1 MPSVS
6 EGSHTGVQQFV
17 GADSKQ
23 CWQIATRFRGRRQKQ
38 RKTAQAVP
46 VVKNFIGVKTIFDA
60 LSEKLSSAFSK
71 ITSRGVLNEKD
82 IDEAMREIRIALL
95 EADVSLPVVKSFI
108 AQVKEQALGEKV
120 VKSVQP
126 GQMVIKI
133 VHDELVKLLGA
144 ESVELNLTAV
154 PPVCILMVGLQGS
167 GKTTTS
173 AKIANKLKGRK
184 KVMLVSLDIYRPAAQ
199 EQLAQLANQINVYAL
214 PVIKG
219 EKPAETT
226 KRAINEAKKGGY
238 EVIILDSAGRLHIDE
253 DLMNEVVEVKK
264 IANPTET
271 LLVAD
276 AMIGQDSCTVAKEFN
291 EKVGVTGIVLT
302 RIDGSARAGAALS
315 MKMVADVPIKFLGTG
330 EKIAEF
336 EEFHPD
342 RLAGRILGQGDVVSL
357 VEKAMENVD
366 KDEAEKMAKK
376 MMKGKFDLED
386 MLSQLKQVQ
395 KLGSM
400 GSLLGMI
407 PGLSKF
413 KTQIEQA
420 NIGDNLVKKQEAIIL
435 SMTKS
440 ERRNPDIIK
449 ASRKKRIAAG
459 AGVEVHEVN
468 KLLKSY
474 EQMSTMMKRMG
485 KMGGLSG
492 MMGGAMPKMQGNPL
506 GKMLGGMGNKFPF

>member
-1 MPSVS
+1 M
-6 EGSHTGVQQFV
+6 
-17 GADSKQ
+17 
-23 CWQIATRFRGRRQKQ
+23 
-38 RKTAQAVP
+38 
-46 VVKNFIGVKTIFDA
+46 
-60 LSEKLSSAFSK
+60 SEKLSAAFSK

-82 IDEAMREIRIALL
+82 IDEAMREIRVALL

-120 VKSVQP
+120 VKSIQP
-126 GQMVIKI
+126 GQMVVKI
-133 VHDELVKLLGA
+133 VHDELVKLLGS
-144 ESVELNLTAV
+144 ESAELNLNAV

-199 EQLAQLANQINVYAL
+199 EQLAQLASQIGVYAL

-226 KRAINEAKKGGY
+226 KRAISEGKKGGF

-264 IANPTET
+264 IAGPTET

-276 AMIGQDSCTVAKEFN
+276 AMIGQDSCNVAREFN
-291 EKVGVTGIVLT
+291 EKVGVSGIVLT

-315 MKMVADVPIKFLGTG
+315 MKMVADVPIKFLGAG
-330 EKIAEF
+330 EKIDEF

-357 VEKAMENVD
+357 VEKAIENVD
-366 KDEAEKMAKK
+366 RDEAEKMAKK

-395 KLGSM
+395 KIGNM
-400 GSLLGMI
+400 GSLIGMI

-420 NIGDNLVKKQEAIIL
+420 GIGDNLVKKQEAIIL

-474 EQMSTMMKRMG
+474 EQMSAMMKRMG
-485 KMGGLSG
+485 KMGGLSA
-492 MMGGAMPKMQGNPL
+492 MMGGAMPNMQGNPL
-506 GKMLGGMGNKFPF
+506 GKMLGGMGNRFPF

>member
-1 MPSVS
+1 M
-6 EGSHTGVQQFV
+6 
-17 GADSKQ
+17 
-23 CWQIATRFRGRRQKQ
+23 
-38 RKTAQAVP
+38 
-46 VVKNFIGVKTIFDA
+46 FDA
-60 LSEKLSSAFSK
+60 LSEKLSAAFSK

-82 IDEAMREIRIALL
+82 IDEAMREIRVALL
-95 EADVSLPVVKSFI
+95 EADVSLPVVKTFI

-120 VKSVQP
+120 VKSIQP

-133 VHDELVKLLGA
+133 VHDELVKLLG
-144 ESVELNLTAV
+144 STSSELNLNAV

-173 AKIANKLKGRK
+173 AKIANRLKNKK
-184 KVMLVSLDIYRPAAQ
+184 KVLLVSLDIYRPAAQ
-199 EQLAQLANQINVYAL
+199 EQLAQLASQIGVDAL

-219 EKPAETT
+219 EKPSETT
-226 KRAINEAKKGGY
+226 KRAISEGKKGGY
-238 EVIILDSAGRLHIDE
+238 DVIILDSAGRLHIDD
-253 DLMNEVVEVKK
+253 DLMQEVIEVKK
-264 IANPTET
+264 IASPTET

-276 AMIGQDSCTVAKEFN
+276 AMIGQDSCVVAKEFN
-291 EKVGVTGIVLT
+291 EKVGITGIVLT

-357 VEKAMENVD
+357 VEKAIENVD
-366 KDEAEKMAKK
+366 RDEAEKMAHK

-386 MLSQLKQVQ
+386 MLSQLRQVQ

-400 GSLLGMI
+400 GSLLGLI

-420 NIGDNLVKKQEAIIL
+420 GIGDNLIKRQEAIIL

-440 ERRNPDIIK
+440 ERRNPDLIK
-449 ASRKKRIAAG
+449 ASRKKRIALG

-485 KMGGLSG
+485 KMGGLGSLMGKG
-492 MMGGAMPKMQGNPL
+492 MPNLQNNPL
-506 GKMLGGMGNKFPF
+506 NKMLGGMGNKFPF

>member
-1 MPSVS
+1 M
-6 EGSHTGVQQFV
+6 
-17 GADSKQ
+17 
-23 CWQIATRFRGRRQKQ
+23 
-38 RKTAQAVP
+38 
-46 VVKNFIGVKTIFDA
+46 FDA
-60 LSEKLSSAFSK
+60 LSEKLSAAFSK

-95 EADVSLPVVKSFI
+95 EADVSLPVVKTFI

-120 VKSVQP
+120 VKSIQP

-133 VHDELVKLLGA
+133 VHDELVKLLG
-144 ESVELNLTAV
+144 STSSELNFNAV

-173 AKIANKLKGRK
+173 AKIANRLKNKK
-184 KVMLVSLDIYRPAAQ
+184 KVLLVSLDIYRPAAQ
-199 EQLAQLANQINVYAL
+199 EQLAQLASQIGVDAL
-214 PVIKG
+214 PIIKG
-219 EKPAETT
+219 EKPSETT
-226 KRAINEAKKGGY
+226 KRAISEGKKGGY
-238 EVIILDSAGRLHIDE
+238 DVIVLDSAGRLHIDD
-253 DLMNEVVEVKK
+253 DLMQEVIEVKK
-264 IANPTET
+264 IASPTET

-291 EKVGVTGIVLT
+291 EKVGITGIVLT

-357 VEKAMENVD
+357 VEKAIENVD
-366 KDEAEKMAKK
+366 RDEAEKMAHK

-386 MLSQLKQVQ
+386 MLSQLRQVQ

-400 GSLLGMI
+400 GSLLGLI

-420 NIGDNLVKKQEAIIL
+420 GIGDNLIKRQEAIIL

-440 ERRNPDIIK
+440 ERRNPDLIK
-449 ASRKKRIAAG
+449 ASRKKRIALG

-485 KMGGLSG
+485 KMGGLGSLMGKG
-492 MMGGAMPKMQGNPL
+492 MPNLQNNPL
-506 GKMLGGMGNKFPF
+506 NKMLGGMGNKFPF